1 MTKLNLEATSR
12 EQEIVKAYLEENASE
27 MLAEKIN
34 NGTPVEKDGKQLINR
49 KTLDDFMRY
58 ACAEARKLATK
69 QASSA
74 CVEDKVVFGWAIHY
88 FEEDSI
94 EGTLYNA
101 DNTEYKP
108 VRTPA
113 SKPTTM
119 VKAVAK
125 PQPAP
130 QMTLFDFM
138 EKEDGKTT
146 ETDVENTVENEPEN
160 EEEDDLPSAEEIDE
174 ILAEIDGEDGA
185 RKHPEN
191 IDMETGEILSVKE
204 EKSEPSDYPYEPEA
218 LRILQGIFGDEM
230 VLR

>member
-12 EQEIVKAYLEENASE
+12 EHEIIKAYLEDNASE

-49 KTLDDFMRY
+49 KTLDGFMRY
-58 ACAEARKLATK
+58 ACDEARKLAAK
-69 QASSA
+69 GASSA

-101 DNTEYKP
+101 DGTEYKP

-146 ETDVENTVENEPEN
+146 ETDIKNTVENEPEN

-174 ILAEIDGEDGA
+174 ILAEIDGEDEA
-185 RKHPEN
+185 REHPKN
-191 IDMETGEILSVKE
+191 IDSETGEILPAKA
-204 EKSEPSDYPYEPEA
+204 EKSEPSVSPYEPEA
-218 LRILQGIFGDEM
+218 LHILQDIFSNEM

>member
-12 EQEIVKAYLEENASE
+12 EQEIVKAYLEDNASE
-27 MLAEKIN
+27 TLAEKIN

-49 KTLDDFMRY
+49 KTLDGFMRY
-58 ACAEARKLATK
+58 ACDEARKLAAK
-69 QASSA
+69 GASSA

-101 DNTEYKP
+101 DGTEYKP

-113 SKPTTM
+113 SKPTTT

-130 QMTLFDFM
+130 QMTLIDFM
-138 EKEDGKTT
+138 EKEDGETG
-146 ETDVENTVENEPEN
+146 ETDVEN

-174 ILAEIDGEDGA
+174 ILAEIDSEDGA
-185 RKHPEN
+185 RRYPEN
-191 IDMETGEILSVKE
+191 VDMETGEILPLNA
-204 EKSEPSDYPYEPEA
+204 EKSEPSDSPYEPEA
-218 LRILQGIFGDEM
+218 LRILQKIFGDEM

>member
-27 MLAEKIN
+27 TLAEKIN
-34 NGTPVEKDGKQLINR
+34 NGTPIEKDGKHLINR
-49 KTLDDFMRY
+49 KTLDGFMRY
-58 ACAEARKLATK
+58 ACDEARKLAAK
-69 QASSA
+69 GASSA

-101 DNTEYKP
+101 DGTEYKP

-125 PQPAP
+125 PQPVP

-138 EKEDGKTT
+138 EKEDGETT
-146 ETDVENTVENEPEN
+146 GTNVENEPESE
-160 EEEDDLPSAEEIDE
+160 EEEDDLPSADEIDE
-174 ILAEIDGEDGA
+174 ILAEINGKDGA
-185 RKHPEN
+185 RKYPEN
-191 IDMETGEILSVKE
+191 VDMETGEILPAKA
-204 EKSEPSDYPYEPEA
+204 EKSESSVSLYEPEA
-218 LRILQGIFGDEM
+218 LRILQEIFGDEM